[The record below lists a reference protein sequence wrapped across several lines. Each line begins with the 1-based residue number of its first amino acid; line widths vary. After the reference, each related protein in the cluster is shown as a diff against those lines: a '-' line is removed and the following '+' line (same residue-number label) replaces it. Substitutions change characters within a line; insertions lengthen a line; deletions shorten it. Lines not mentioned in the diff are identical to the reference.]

1 MQLTSKQTPEMIEK
15 EDKIISI
22 EKKLKSNNIGDLLP
36 VIYSEFSKEMK
47 PLIISFFEQLDDSL
61 FDHAEKA
68 GSNTKQSLY
77 FESMRMI
84 RKLRKPI
91 FLEFFKGIKNTFQL
105 YKKGEYEYFNSDAKY
120 NKQTKSLKLSLVD
133 EKELDESLAK
143 TNLINKSEM
152 AFHENI
158 FALLKRFSVL
168 ASGTKLKSEHNPIG
182 PYVIVNSFA
191 NSIRTL
197 ELDIHIN
204 LIVYKLFE
212 RNVMS
217 QLNRVYNSIN
227 DILAKQGIIPE
238 IQYNINNN
246 RATPASSFNSQASNP
261 SKTGSEQANESSNPD
276 NSAVSTSQ
284 NISDENYQLISNL
297 FKQNQTTNS
306 NQNANGNVPIANID
320 LNSML
325 NALSILQTDLL
336 SKAKIENSESKSP
349 TEIKQEL
356 LDQLH
361 SLDEN
366 SKEKVVR
373 KKDEDTIDLVG
384 MLFQFIVDDRNLP
397 AEIQVILARLQIPY
411 LKIALEDKNLFA
423 DKTHPARVLLD
434 KLSLASVGWTKESD
448 VKDKYINKLTDITH
462 QIFDADSYNKAF
474 FDTII
479 NDFEKFRQKQKKK
492 SAVLQKRTQEKTLG
506 QDKIQQAK
514 EYTAKT
520 LVSKMSNKHM
530 PTLVRDI
537 LLGEWSSV
545 LVLIYLRH
553 GVDSAEFKE
562 KINFV
567 DQVIKFSDP
576 ADSITIEEL
585 QNLSENFKKGLDLV
599 AFNAKELMDKQHQ
612 LVECIN
618 EIHQLKSESSVEII
632 PPEDVLKLSDIRNK
646 NNDIVDY
653 IEEII
658 EPIEDTEEVEA
669 IEDDYLQIIKKLKVG
684 TWLEFNKKDSDTI
697 RAKLSWISPITGKYL
712 FVNSRGLKIT
722 DKTINSLAKGL
733 REKNIR
739 ILQQV
744 ALFDRALSAIASKMQ
759 KKD

>member
-1 MQLTSKQTPEMIEK
+1 MIEK
-15 EDKIISI
+15 KDKIVSL
-22 EKKLKSNNIGDLLP
+22 ESKLKSNNIGDLLP
-36 VIYSEFSKEMK
+36 VIYSQFSKDMK
-47 PLIISFFEQLDDSL
+47 PLIVSFFEQLDDSL

-68 GSNTKQSLY
+68 SSNNKQSLY

-84 RKLRKPI
+84 RKSRKPI
-91 FLEFFKGIKNTFQL
+91 FLEFFKGIRNTFQL
-105 YKKGEYEYFNSDAKY
+105 YKKGEYDYFSSEAKFD
-120 NKQTKSLKLSLVD
+120 KQTKSLKLSLVD

-168 ASGTKLKSEHNPIG
+168 ASGTKLKSNHNPIG

-191 NSIRTL
+191 NSIRNL

-217 QLNRVYNSIN
+217 QLNRVYNNIN
-227 DILAKQGIIPE
+227 DFLARQGIIPE
-238 IQYNINNN
+238 IQYNIGNNHSSTSQSSHFN
-246 RATPASSFNSQASNP
+246 TQTSAPPVEELDTQHASENNQQSF
-261 SKTGSEQANESSNPD
+261 ESD
-276 NSAVSTSQ
+276 SATSQ

-297 FKQNQTTNS
+297 FKQNENNTP
-306 NQNANGNVPIANID
+306 NQNTNNGVPIANID

-325 NALSILQTDLL
+325 NALSILQTDLIN
-336 SKAKIENSESKSP
+336 KTKIENSDNKSP
-349 TEIKQEL
+349 TQIKQEL

-361 SLDEN
+361 ALDEN

-384 MLFQFIVDDRNLP
+384 MLFQFIVDDRDLP

-434 KLSLASVGWTKESD
+434 KLSRASVGWTPEND
-448 VKDKYINKLTDITH
+448 VKNKFSDKLTEITYR
-462 QIFDADSYNKAF
+462 IFDAETYGKDF
-474 FDTII
+474 FDSII
-479 NDFEKFRQKQKKK
+479 NDFDKFIAKQKKR
-492 SAVLQKRTQEKTLG
+492 SEVLQKRTQEKSLG

-514 EYTAKT
+514 EYTAKL
-520 LVSKMSNKHM
+520 LVSKMTQKHM
-530 PTLVRDI
+530 PKLVRDI

-545 LVLIYLRH
+545 LVLIFLRY
-553 GVDSAEFKE
+553 GVDSKEFKE
-562 KINFV
+562 KVDFV
-567 DQVIKFSDP
+567 DKVIQFSDP
-576 ADSITIEEL
+576 VKSITIEDL
-585 QNLSENFKKGLDLV
+585 QQMSENFKTGLKLV

-618 EIHQLKSESSVEII
+618 EIHDLESESSIEII
-632 PPEDVLKLSDIRNK
+632 PPEEVLKLSEIRNK
-646 NNDIVDY
+646 KHDIVDF

-658 EPIEDTEEVEA
+658 EPVVDEEEA
-669 IEDDYLQIIKKLKVG
+669 ETVEDDYLQIIKDLKVG
-684 TWLEFNKKDSDTI
+684 TWLEFNQQDSDTI

-744 ALFDRALSAIASKMQ
+744 ALFDRALSSIATKMQ
-759 KKD
+759 NKDEQKD

>member
-1 MQLTSKQTPEMIEK
+1 MIEK
-15 EDKIISI
+15 KDKIISL
-22 EKKLKSNNIGDLLP
+22 ESKLKSNNIGDLLP
-36 VIYSEFSKEMK
+36 VIYSQFSKDMK
-47 PLIISFFEQLDDSL
+47 PLIVSFFEQLDDSL

-84 RKLRKPI
+84 RKSRKPI

-105 YKKGEYEYFNSDAKY
+105 YKKGEYDYFASNKEFD
-120 NKQTKSLKLSLVD
+120 KQTKSLKLSLVD

-168 ASGTKLKSEHNPIG
+168 ASGTKLKSDHNPIG

-191 NSIRTL
+191 NSIRNL

-217 QLNRVYNSIN
+217 QLNRVYNNIN
-227 DILAKQGIIPE
+227 DILARQGIIPE
-238 IQYNINNN
+238 IQYNVGSN
-246 RATPASSFNSQASNP
+246 RSGASPATHFNSQTTAPKTEELDSQQSSTENQQQQLESNNI
-261 SKTGSEQANESSNPD
+261 TN
-276 NSAVSTSQ
+276 Q
-284 NISDENYQLISNL
+284 NISDENYQLISKL
-297 FKQNQTTNS
+297 FKQNENASANQNS
-306 NQNANGNVPIANID
+306 NNSVPIANID

-325 NALSILQTDLL
+325 NALSILQTDLIN
-336 SKAKIENSESKSP
+336 KAKIENSDTKSP

-361 SLDEN
+361 ALDEE

-384 MLFQFIVDDRNLP
+384 MLFQFIVDDRDLP

-434 KLSLASVGWTKESD
+434 KLSRASVGWTPEND
-448 VKDKYINKLTDITH
+448 VKNKFIGKLTDITH
-462 QIFDADSYNKAF
+462 RIFDAENYDKDF
-474 FDTII
+474 FDQII
-479 NDFEKFRQKQKKK
+479 SDFDKFNAKQKKK
-492 SAVLQKRTQEKTLG
+492 AEVLQKRTQEKSLG

-514 EYTAKT
+514 EYTAKL
-520 LVSKMSNKHM
+520 LVSKMTDQHM
-530 PTLVRDI
+530 PKLVRDI
-537 LLGEWSSV
+537 LLGEWSNV
-545 LVLIYLRH
+545 LVLIFLRH
-553 GVDSAEFKE
+553 NKDSKEFAQKVS
-562 KINFV
+562 FV
-567 DQVIKFSDP
+567 DQAIKMSNPDE
-576 ADSITIEEL
+576 TINAEDVN
-585 QNLSENFKKGLDLV
+585 QLSKLYESGLKLV
-599 AFNAKELMDKQHQ
+599 AFNAKELIDKQHQ

-618 EIHQLKSESSVEII
+618 EIHDIESNSSVEII
-632 PPEDVLKLSDIRNK
+632 PPEEVLKLSEIRNK
-646 NNDIVDY
+646 KHDIVDF

-658 EPIEDTEEVEA
+658 EPVVDEEEVEA
-669 IEDDYLQIIKKLKVG
+669 VEDDYLQIIKDLKVG
-684 TWLEFNKKDSDTI
+684 TWLEFNQQDSDTI

-733 REKNIR
+733 REKSIR

-759 KKD
+759 DKDE